1 MYIEKIIYNE
11 SAELHKEA
19 KGKLEVNVKVP
30 LDLRE
35 ELSLVYTPGVAEKNR
50 K

>member
-1 MYIEKIIYNE
+1 MAKTIYDR
-11 SAELHKEA
+11 SAELQKEA

-30 LDLRE
+30 LDSRE